1 MTLPVT
7 NLDDRS
13 FQDIVDEAKRL
24 IPKYCPEWTNH
35 NLSDP
40 GVALIEL
47 FAWMTEMTLFRLNQV
62 PDVFYTHM
70 LNLLGFEPFPA
81 TAARADLTFW
91 LSSAIDSTAVV
102 PVGTRVSTVGEYGAT
117 RVFTTLEDLSITAPT
132 TIAALTS
139 VGSDVYADVWDDL
152 RIERGAV
159 ACFRTVTP
167 GDCFY
172 LGFEHSLAGNAIRMD
187 ITANVE
193 GIGVVPDHAPL
204 RWEIWQGE
212 AWIPAKPY
220 RDTTGGLNRNGN
232 IVLLVPNQH
241 EPLMLGGKRAYWLRA
256 RLLVPE
262 PGQPTYR
269 ASPQIRKITVTSI
282 GGTTIAEHSDIIG
295 RELLGQSTGKPDQ
308 VFKVRNTPVL
318 PRLAGETVTMTHGG
332 VITDWTEV
340 DDFGRS
346 TKDDRHFVWNSTTG
360 EVHFGP
366 LIRYPNGVTR
376 QHGALPPEGAVLAVS
391 GYRTGGGVV
400 GNVGSGTLRGLQT
413 TIPYIAGVENIAPAI
428 GGVDAETV
436 TNAKQRGPQSLRT
449 GGRAVT
455 AEDFERIVGESDP
468 SIARVRCLPPLEPD
482 AGYPFPGGIGIL
494 RDASGRD
501 RYVAGVFA
509 QGTGFVQGLGML
521 LEGSGDDAYGG
532 LYYAQGAAVHQGI
545 ALFADRDGSDRYDVA
560 FPNQGGSLGL
570 ANDFAVA
577 VFLDANGD
585 DRFDAAGLSLGAGLA
600 NGLAV
605 FANDGGD
612 DIFHA
617 SSAAG
622 FGSAQSGDVTGKR
635 ASVATIGLFVKA
647 RGGAT
652 YVAGGHEVASRSDGA
667 SDGDD
672 TGRGPARSASV
683 DEPAGRIDL

>member
-376 QHGALPPEGAVLAVS
+376 QHGAVPPEGAVLAVS

-468 SIARVRCLPPLEPD
+468 SIARVRCLSPLEPGRPIRLLLIPAVSRRPEQIQLD
-482 AGYPFPGGIGIL
+482 DFALPDDMVARVRDHLDERRILGSTIEIGTPYYQGVTIATLITARPG
-494 RDASGRD
+494 RPASLIRD
-501 RYVAGVFA
+501 RAVGALYSYLNPITGGADGNGWGFDSDLNAASVF
-509 QGTGFVQGLGML
+509 QL
-521 LEGSGDDAYGG
+521 LE
-532 LYYAQGAAVHQGI
+532 AVEGVERVDEV
-545 ALFADRDGSDRYDVA
+545 LFFEYDLRNHERIGFGKDLVKLDRD
-560 FPNQGGSLGL
+560 SLFL
-570 ANDFAVA
+570 SANHQV
-577 VFLDANGD
+577 VV
-585 DRFDAAGLSLGAGLA
+585 R
-600 NGLAV
+600 
-605 FANDGGD
+605 
-612 DIFHA
+612 
-617 SSAAG
+617 
-622 FGSAQSGDVTGKR
+622 
-635 ASVATIGLFVKA
+635 
-647 RGGAT
+647 
-652 YVAGGHEVASRSDGA
+652 
-667 SDGDD
+667 
-672 TGRGPARSASV
+672 
-683 DEPAGRIDL
+683 